1 MADKD
6 NVFSDP
12 SKYFHLQ
19 YHVTQCYTPELRKAE
34 RSATC
39 CARRELQYWPRNK
52 DIPVD
57 HVAAYLLQRRQ
68 FTVLAH
74 GNATAAGCAFGSA
87 EFLRGVVPAVSFQQ
101 YADGSYFFEFAVGSG
116 KKELCEYCF
125 SSETGR
131 FHLHELL
138 FTPVPAERQALSL
151 SQYLDKLPETLTL
164 DEEMGKVLR
173 KADVIS
179 VLEMVES
186 GRPNWDTI
194 LDKLEK
200 MLYSRCR
207 PLEWPSMEMATPS
220 TCPEGYQCID
230 KYDTRKMGDRVE
242 IYYRTADLD
251 SLPKYKRK

>member
-1 MADKD
+1 MAYQ
-6 NVFSDP
+6 NIFQDP
-12 SKYFHLQ
+12 KKYLHPR

-34 RSATC
+34 RSATR
-39 CARRELQYWPRNK
+39 CARHELQYWPRDK
-52 DIPVD
+52 DIPIE

-74 GNATAAGCAFGSA
+74 GNATAAGCAFGGA
-87 EFLRGVVPAVSFQQ
+87 EFLRAVAATVSFQQ

-116 KKELCEYCF
+116 KKELCRYSF

-131 FHLHELL
+131 FYLSHDF

-151 SQYLDKLPETLTL
+151 PQYLDKLPETLTL
-164 DEEMGKVLR
+164 DEEMGKVLQ

-186 GRPNWDTI
+186 GSPNWDTI

-230 KYDTRKMGDRVE
+230 KYDTRKMGCRVE

-251 SLPKYKRK
+251 FLPKYKRK